1 MLGLDIAKTHRG
13 FVYIA
18 MPTYEFR
25 CTECLEVSSIFASV
39 DSRPTSIV
47 CSSCGS
53 EETRA
58 IVSRPSVVLSSKSKV
73 ERLDPKYDKLVDS
86 AMARSPTADP
96 DRLIRKMRDPAKGK
110 PDE

>member
-1 MLGLDIAKTHRG
+1 
-13 FVYIA
+13 

-25 CTECLEVSSIFASV
+25 CTKCLEVSSIFASV
-39 DSRPTSIV
+39 DKRPSSVV

-53 EETRA
+53 EETHA
-58 IVSRPSVVLSSKSKV
+58 IVSRPNVVLSSKSKV

-86 AMARSPTADP
+86 AMARNPAADP
-96 DRLIRKMRDPAKGK
+96 DRLIRRMRDPATGR

>member
-1 MLGLDIAKTHRG
+1 
-13 FVYIA
+13 

-25 CTECLEVSSIFASV
+25 CTECSEVSSIFSSI
-39 DSRPTSIV
+39 DNRPTSIV
-47 CSSCGS
+47 CSYCGS

-58 IVSRPSVVLSSKSKV
+58 IVSRPNVVLSSKSKV

-86 AMARSPTADP
+86 AMARNTAADP
-96 DRLIRKMRDPAKGK
+96 DRLIRRMRDPATGR

>member
-1 MLGLDIAKTHRG
+1 
-13 FVYIA
+13 

-25 CTECLEVSSIFASV
+25 CAECSEVSSIFASI
-39 DSRPTSIV
+39 DERPTSIV
-47 CSSCGS
+47 CTHCGS

-58 IVSRPSVVLSSKSKV
+58 IVSRPNVVLSSKSKV

-86 AMARSPTADP
+86 AMNQNPVADP
-96 DRLIRKMRDPAKGK
+96 DRLIRKMRDSAKGR

>member
-1 MLGLDIAKTHRG
+1 MHGLDIARTLRG

-25 CTECLEVSSIFASV
+25 CSKCLEVSSIFASV
-39 DSRPTSIV
+39 DNRPTSIA
-47 CSSCGS
+47 CSFCGS

-86 AMARSPTADP
+86 AMARNPAADP

>member
-1 MLGLDIAKTHRG
+1 
-13 FVYIA
+13 

-25 CTECLEVSSIFASV
+25 CVECSEVSSIFATI
-39 DSRPTSIV
+39 DNRPTSIV

-53 EETRA
+53 EKTHP
-58 IVSRPSVVLSSKSKV
+58 IVSRPNVVLSSKSKI

-86 AMARSPTADP
+86 AMARNPAADP
-96 DRLIRKMRDPAKGK
+96 DRLIRRMGDPGTGR